1 MNNIS
6 DLIERI
12 NKIIE
17 NDVQYNS
24 YEFLSWYSDV
34 DGYLLDKFGKS
45 SLAYKEFKDIKFAT
59 NMYEDNDCTIIN
71 KKACRDG
78 LIDAKKLLE
87 KLVDF

>member
-1 MNNIS
+1 MSSIDN
-6 DLIERI
+6 LIERI

-17 NDVQYNS
+17 DDVQYNS
-24 YEFLSWYSDV
+24 YEFLGWYSDV
-34 DGYLLDKFGKS
+34 DNYLLDKFGKN

-71 KKACRDG
+71 KKACRQG

-87 KLVDF
+87 KLIDF